1 MLVLSRKI
9 QQTVEIPE
17 LGISIRVMSLG
28 RSRVQLGI
36 TAPSEVLVMRGEKPF
51 SRGPGVGGPEAGG
64 SATVADRGSDRAA
77 LPMARE
83 RPGVYTI
90 SDAWAD
96 RRSRSIDVY
105 GVTADVLNSATA

>member
-51 SRGPGVGGPEAGG
+51 SRGAGFGG
-64 SATVADRGSDRAA
+64 SPAVSDRGSDRAA

-96 RRSRSIDVY
+96 RRSRPIDVY
-105 GVTADVLNSATA
+105 GVTADVLNSVTA

>member
-9 QQTVEIPE
+9 QQTIEIPE

-36 TAPSEVLVMRGEKPF
+36 TAPSEILVMRGEKPF
-51 SRGPGVGGPEAGG
+51 SRGPGVDVPAAV
-64 SATVADRGSDRAA
+64 SDRGSEAAA

-83 RPGVYTI
+83 RGGGYTV
-90 SDAWAD
+90 SASWAD
-96 RRSRSIDVY
+96 QRSRPIDVY